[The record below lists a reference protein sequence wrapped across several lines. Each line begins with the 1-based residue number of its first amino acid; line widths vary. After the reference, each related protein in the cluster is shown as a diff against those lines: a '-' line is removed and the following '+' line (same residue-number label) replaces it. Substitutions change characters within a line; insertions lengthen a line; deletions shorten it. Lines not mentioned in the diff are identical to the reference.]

1 MRVIRTQIA
10 ALDPRPVEAALQSPE
25 FLIQSST
32 FDGQSALKQMIK
44 EHPHLVI
51 LQNEL
56 YGLDGLTILK
66 KLRET
71 IVTGFPYVVFLL
83 PEYDAGWEKKAM
95 ALGADVCLSM
105 PFERNDLLRSIGSA
119 RTVPIPALA
128 MASKKDRE
136 NVINNLLDEM
146 KLPHKL
152 KGRRF
157 IARGIDIFV
166 STGTMRGDF
175 DNTLYP
181 AIGSLFG
188 TTRYAVEKNIRT
200 AIKTTWLNGDLEVIQ
215 RLFGMSV
222 DSERGKPTNNECIS
236 MLAEHTAR
244 ILLSNI
250 IKARNIHLPVPPG

>member
-10 ALDPRPVEAALQSPE
+10 ALNPIPVEAALQTPE

-32 FDGQSALKQMIK
+32 FDGQCAFRQIVK

-66 KLRET
+66 KLRED

-83 PEYDAGWEKKAM
+83 PEYEAQWRGKAM
-95 ALGADVCLSM
+95 ALGADICLSV
-105 PFERNDLLRSIGSA
+105 PFDKSELLRSINYA
-119 RTVPIPALA
+119 RSMPIPAMA
-128 MASKKDRE
+128 MAGKKERE
-136 NVINNLLDEM
+136 AVINDLLDEM

-181 AIGSLFG
+181 ALGSLFG

-200 AIKTTWLNGDLEVIQ
+200 AIETTWLNGDLEVIQ
-215 RLFGMSV
+215 RLFGMSI
-222 DSERGKPTNNECIS
+222 DSERGKPTNSECIS

-244 ILLSNI
+244 IFFSNVV
-250 IKARNIHLPVPPG
+250 KARNIHATIPPG